1 MVRGRT
7 KRATKQRARRRQRL
21 RVAGLFAG
29 VGGLEYGLHVA
40 GHETA
45 LLCEN
50 DPAAAAVLTARFP
63 KAKLHDDVRTLL
75 PRAMPARLDV
85 LTAGFPCQDLSQV
98 GRTAGIEGAKSSL
111 VRHVFRLLGE
121 RRVPWVVLEN
131 VPFMLHL
138 DRGRAMG
145 HVVDAL
151 EDLGYRWAYRVVDAM
166 AFGLPQRR
174 RRVFVVASLAAD
186 PGEVLF
192 ADDVA
197 PPSESPWTVAAPVGF
212 YWTEGNRGVGW
223 AAAAVPTLKGGS
235 GLGIPS
241 PPAVLLPDGRLV
253 TPSLAGAERLQGL
266 PAGWTQGQGGRV
278 DRLRWRMVGNAVNA
292 RVAAWIGRRLVA
304 PKPWSRKRLGATL
317 TPGAR
322 WPEAACGVAGTR
334 HVVHV
339 GDWPVRR
346 RIEPIERFLR
356 DASPLSL
363 RATAGFLLRA
373 RRAQAAGKLKF
384 PVGFLE
390 GLEVHR
396 ARMVTAV
403 TDD

>member
-1 MVRGRT
+1 MQRGN
-7 KRATKQRARRRQRL
+7 RRRRL

-40 GHETA
+40 GHATA

-50 DPAAAAVLTARFP
+50 DPAAAAVLAARFP

-75 PRAMPARLDV
+75 PRALPARLDV

-111 VRHVFRLLGE
+111 VRHVFRLLRE

-197 PPSESPWTVAAPVGF
+197 PPPESPWTVAAPVGF

-223 AAAAVPTLKGGS
+223 ATAAVPTLKGGS

-241 PPAVLLPDGRLV
+241 PPAVLLPDGRLL

-266 PAGWTQGQGGRV
+266 PAGWTRGEGGRV
-278 DRLRWRMVGNAVNA
+278 DRLRWRMVGNAVNV
-292 RVAAWIGRRLVA
+292 RVAAWLAWSRRSPGHASASATHWRRVRGGRKPRTARPARGRWCTSGTGRFGGASSRSSASCAIRARCRCGRRLD
-304 PKPWSRKRLGATL
+304 S
-317 TPGAR
+317 
-322 WPEAACGVAGTR
+322 
-334 HVVHV
+334 
-339 GDWPVRR
+339 
-346 RIEPIERFLR
+346 
-356 DASPLSL
+356 
-363 RATAGFLLRA
+363 
-373 RRAQAAGKLKF
+373 
-384 PVGFLE
+384 
-390 GLEVHR
+390 
-396 ARMVTAV
+396 
-403 TDD
+403 